1 MASIQLKDI
10 QKSFSDLQVIKGID
24 LDIRE
29 GELVVLV
36 GPSGCGKSTLLR
48 ILAGLEDADSG
59 SVFIDDADVTE
70 SHKIV
75 IKDNKRYEC
84 IYQTQNQKSFTARL
98 SGDGFQQK
106 EAIVV
111 MLPLIKSL

>member
-59 SVFIDDADVTE
+59 SVFIDDADVT
-70 SHKIV
+70 
-75 IKDNKRYEC
+75 D
-84 IYQTQNQKSFTARL
+84 RL
-98 SGDGFQQK
+98 PSERGLSMVFHMHY
-106 EAIVV
+106 IR
-111 MLPLIKSL
+111 I